1 MSQRFKD
8 VEHFVR
14 AAILFGIGII
24 VFLVVRSV
32 MVPKDFGE
40 YGHYRAGALAD
51 NAARPISFAGRAAC
65 EECHSDVVESRAGHK
80 HEHVGC
86 EACHGAL
93 AAHAENPDG
102 TKPTLPDATT
112 LCRNCHQA
120 NVARPASFPQVDADE
135 HSGGE
140 ICTSCHQP
148 HHPEL
153 E

>member
-1 MSQRFKD
+1 VSFKFKD

-14 AAILFGIGII
+14 AAILFGVGI
-24 VFLVVRSV
+24 VLFLILRAA
-32 MVPKDFGE
+32 MIPKDFGQ
-40 YGHYRAGALAD
+40 YGHYRPGALAD

-65 EECHSDVVESRAGHK
+65 EECHADVVESRAGHK

-93 AAHAENPDG
+93 AAHADDPSG
-102 TKPTLPDATT
+102 AKPELPDAKT
-112 LCRNCHQA
+112 LCRSCHER
-120 NVARPASFPQVDADE
+120 NVARPPAFPQVDGDE

-140 ICTSCHQP
+140 VCTSCHQP
-148 HHPEL
+148 HHPEV

>member
-1 MSQRFKD
+1 VSPRFKD

-24 VFLVVRSV
+24 IFLVVRSV
-32 MVPKDFGE
+32 MVPKDFGA

-65 EECHSDVVESRAGHK
+65 EECHSDVAESRTGHK

-93 AAHAENPDG
+93 AEHAQDPSG
-102 TKPTLPDATT
+102 AKSTLPDAKT

-120 NVARPASFPQVDADE
+120 NVARPAGFPQVDADE